1 MFDFEK
7 YFIFSVDKMLAFL
20 AKKLRILG
28 FNVYLRQDDDDL
40 FYFIEKSILQK
51 RFLITSS
58 FKLLTTV
65 LNTKRYKI
73 YFDKIIFANFE
84 IVDKNQNSIIDLIK
98 YIFSFLFKFY
108 NLENIK
114 YKELIDFIYQ
124 NKLSRCL
131 ICNFK
136 VVLRDNNLYYCVNCD
151 KFYWEGSHHRNINY
165 FIDSVINKLSEENK
179 LP

>member
-1 MFDFEK
+1 MFDFER

-28 FNVYLRQDDDDL
+28 FDVYLRQDEDDL
-40 FYFIEKSILQK
+40 FYFIEKSIIQK

-58 FKLLTTV
+58 FNLLITV
-65 LNTKRYKI
+65 LNTKRYKP
-73 YFDKIIFANFE
+73 YFDKIIFINFE
-84 IVDKNQNSIIDLIK
+84 VVNKDSIIDLIK
-98 YIFSFLFKFY
+98 YVFSFLFKFY

-151 KFYWEGSHHRNINY
+151 KYYWEGFHHRNINH
-165 FIDSVINKLSEENK
+165 FIDSVIYELSDFYIK
-179 LP
+179 